1 VDLRKKTLA
10 IICLT
15 LLSLLLVLLA
25 LSEVVVLG
33 GFSDTELR
41 SAEKDTNRVMVA
53 FVDDINT
60 LDAIASDWTSRDD
73 TRAMVINP
81 TSSAQ
86 WSRFSD
92 DTFERLQFN
101 YIILLNSS
109 VAPVAG
115 KGYDLES
122 HRQMAIPEELNE
134 FFLSETIRLLPGN
147 STTGMMGI
155 IRNRQGPLMLVIR
168 PVYADSM
175 QSRIIGYIFMG
186 RYLDAAEVARVSSM
200 VQLPLEIYDYQTPQ
214 MPPDFKAASGQL
226 VPLQGSFIQREATE
240 HMTVDA
246 PKTYLVLDSTT
257 LGTYSLIRDVYGEPA
272 LIVRTSIARDIYEQG
287 KSTTLYFVE
296 LLIAA
301 GLIFGLVTLFL
312 LEKTILSRISVLG
325 SRVGFIGKNR
335 DFSARVAISGDD
347 ELTALATDVNGMI
360 EELEVSQNQIHQRL
374 VQREEH
380 YRLFFNSIT
389 DPVII
394 CRFKEGELFDTIIEA
409 NDAVIDVLGY
419 SREELFTLSPGAFI
433 INGEG
438 NTSLTSRLSTEGQVT
453 FESGYLTRSGR
464 PIPVEINARVFDYF
478 GQKAVLAIAR
488 DITERH
494 DIERLKM
501 EAFQQ
506 IEMNMQHF
514 AILNDHIRNPL
525 QGIIGTADLMQDE
538 NSGKIIQLAYAIN
551 DIIEKLDRGYLE
563 SEKIREFLRKYYG
576 VDKK

>member
-15 LLSLLLVLLA
+15 LLSLLLVLLV
-25 LSEVVVLG
+25 LSEIIVLG

-53 FVDDINT
+53 LVDDINT
-60 LDAIASDWTSRDD
+60 LDAMASDWASRDD
-73 TRAMVINP
+73 TRAVISNA
-81 TSSAQ
+81 SSSSQ

-109 VAPVAG
+109 MEPVAG
-115 KGYDLES
+115 KGYDLGA
-122 HRQMAIPEELNE
+122 HRKMAIPEELNAI
-134 FFLSETIRLLPGN
+134 LSSETIRLLQGN

-155 IRNRQGPLMLVIR
+155 IQHRQGPLMLVIR
-168 PVYADSM
+168 PIYADSL

-186 RYLDAAEVARVSSM
+186 RYLDTNEVARLSSM
-200 VQLPLEIYDYQTPQ
+200 VQLPLVVYDYHAPQ
-214 MPPDFKAASGQL
+214 LPPDFKAAAGQL
-226 VPLQGSFIQREATE
+226 VPLQGSFIQRQATE
-240 HMTVDA
+240 YMTVDA

-272 LIVRTSIARDIYEQG
+272 LIVRISITRDIYEQG

-301 GLIFGLVTLFL
+301 GLIFGLVTLLL
-312 LEKTILSRISVLG
+312 LEKTILSRISLLG
-325 SRVGFIGKNR
+325 SRVSFIGKNR
-335 DFSARVAISGDD
+335 DFSARIAISGDD

-360 EELEVSQNQIHQRL
+360 EELETSQNQIHQRL

-394 CRFKEGELFDTIIEA
+394 CRFDERDHLGTIIEA
-409 NDAVIDVLGY
+409 NDAAIDVLGY
-419 SREELFTLSPGAFI
+419 SREELFAMSPGTFI
-433 INGEG
+433 INGEQ
-438 NTSLTSRLSTEGQVT
+438 NTSFYGRLWTKGHVT

-464 PIPVEINARVFDYF
+464 TIPVEINARVFDYF
-478 GQKAVLAIAR
+478 GRKGVLAIAR
-488 DITERH
+488 DITERY

-506 IEMNMQHF
+506 IEMNMQQF
-514 AILNDHIRNPL
+514 ALLNDHIRNPL
-525 QGIIGTADLMQDE
+525 QGIIGIADLMQNE
-538 NSGKIIQLAYAIN
+538 SSEKIIRLAHVVN
-551 DIIEKLDRGYLE
+551 DLIHKLDRGYIE
-563 SEKIREFLRKYYG
+563 SEKIYEFLRKYYG
-576 VDKK
+576 IGKK

>member
-1 VDLRKKTLA
+1 VDLRKKTLV

-25 LSEVVVLG
+25 LSEIVVLG

-41 SAEKDTNRVMVA
+41 SAEKDTDRVMVA
-53 FVDDINT
+53 LVDDINT

-73 TRAMVINP
+73 TRAMVINAP
-81 TSSAQ
+81 SSAQ

-101 YIILLNSS
+101 YIILVNSS
-109 VAPVAG
+109 MAPVAG
-115 KGYDLES
+115 KGYDLEA

-134 FFLSETIRLLPGN
+134 FFYSETIRLLPGN

-155 IRNRQGPLMLVIR
+155 IQNRQGPLMLVIR
-168 PVYADSM
+168 PVYADSL

-186 RYLDAAEVARVSSM
+186 RYLDTNEVARLSSM
-200 VQLPLEIYDYQTPQ
+200 VRLPLEIYDYHAPQ
-214 MPPDFKAASGQL
+214 LPPDFQAASIQL
-226 VPLQGSFIQREATE
+226 VPLQGSFIQRETTE

-246 PKTYLVLDSTT
+246 PKTYLVLNSTT

-272 LIVRTSIARDIYEQG
+272 LIVRVSIARDIYEQG

-312 LEKTILSRISVLG
+312 LEKTILSRISLLG

-360 EELEVSQNQIHQRL
+360 EELQTSQNQVHQRL

-380 YRLFFNSIT
+380 YRLFFDSIT

-394 CRFKEGELFDTIIEA
+394 CRFSEGELFDTIIEA
-409 NDAVIDVLGY
+409 NDAVIDVLEY
-419 SREELFTLSPGAFI
+419 SREELFTMSPGAFI
-433 INGEG
+433 LHGEG
-438 NTSLTSRLSTEGQVT
+438 NASLTGRLLREGHVT
-453 FESGYLTRSGR
+453 FESGYLTRGGR
-464 PIPVEINARVFDYF
+464 TIPVEINARVFDYF

-506 IEMNMQHF
+506 IEKNMQQF

-525 QGIIGTADLMQDE
+525 QGIIGMADLMQDK
-538 NSGKIIQLAYAIN
+538 NSGRIIQLVYAIN
-551 DIIEKLDRGYLE
+551 EIIDKLDRGYLE